1 MSASTEKKLRRAA
14 RESGN
19 DKKAIA
25 AAEEA
30 AKKAKSKRRWTLGT
44 IGVILLIAII
54 LFLNSGFLYKST
66 NAVTIGSEGYSPAEV
81 NYNYAAQY
89 YNFAN
94 QYGDYAG
101 IFGLDTSAGLAGLA
115 AQPCTMM
122 EEGTWRDYFLDAA
135 LVQIA
140 QNQALVDYAE
150 AEGISL
156 SEDELAA
163 IEANFEG
170 LEQMASLYGFAGADN
185 YLAANYGEG
194 VNLNV
199 VRDAEQQMAL
209 ASKAASHYFDSL
221 QYETAKLEEH
231 YKSFEGSRDV
241 FDYAYYYVAATATE
255 VTAEDG
261 TVSSEVSEEALAEAK
276 TIAND
281 IKAAYEKGEDI
292 EAALNEAVKANVPDA
307 SCTMRNGTA
316 GSSISSLYSQWMMG
330 SRSQGDIEVFDDEN
344 GSYVVV
350 FGSRDNNDYNMAQV
364 RHVLIKAIAS
374 EDGTYSDEAKA
385 KAKQR
390 AEELLA
396 QWQAGDKTEESFAA
410 LAEQYS
416 EDAGSNTNGGL
427 YDEVYKGLMVEEFDA
442 FCFGGHKSGDTAIV
456 YGESASYAGYHIMYY
471 VGEGELYSNYI
482 ARNDLANTDFSQWL
496 NELAAPY
503 EAEEGFFIRL
513 VG

>member
-30 AKKAKSKRRWTLGT
+30 ARKAKSKRRWTLGT

-66 NAVTIGSEGYSPAEV
+66 NAVSIGGEGYSPAEV
-81 NYNYAAQY
+81 SYNYAAQY

-94 QYGDYAG
+94 QYGDYAS
-101 IFGLDTSAGLAGLA
+101 IFGLNTSSGIAGLDS
-115 AQPCTMM
+115 QPCTML
-122 EEGTWRDYFLDAA
+122 EEGSWRDYFLDAA
-135 LVQIA
+135 LSQMV

-150 AEGISL
+150 AQGISL
-156 SEDELAA
+156 TEEELAA
-163 IEANFEG
+163 LDANFEG
-170 LEQMASLYGFAGADN
+170 LDEIASLYGFAGADN

-194 VNLNV
+194 VNLDA
-199 VRDAEQQMAL
+199 VRRAEQQMAL
-209 ASKAASHYFDSL
+209 ASKAASEYFDSL
-221 QYETAKLEEH
+221 QYDEAVLKEH
-231 YKSFEGSRDV
+231 YKSFEGSKDIY
-241 FDYAYYYVAATATE
+241 DYAYYYVAATATE

-261 TVSSEVSEEALAEAK
+261 TVSSEVSEEAKAEAAA
-276 TIAND
+276 IAKD
-281 IKAAYEKGEDI
+281 IKASYEKGEDI
-292 EAALNEAVKANVPDA
+292 KAALNAAVTANVPDA
-307 SCTMRNGTA
+307 SCTLRSGA
-316 GSSISSLYSQWMMG
+316 SGSSISSVYSQWMMG
-330 SRSQGDIEVFDDEN
+330 SRNQGDIEVFDDEN

-350 FGSRDNNDYNMAQV
+350 FGSRDDNNYKMAQV
-364 RHVLIKAIAS
+364 RHILVKAIAS
-374 EDGTYSDEAKA
+374 EDGSYTDEAKA

-410 LAEQYS
+410 MAEQYS

-427 YDEVYKGLMVEEFDA
+427 YDEVYKGMMVEEFDA
-442 FCFGGHKSGDTAIV
+442 FCFEGHKAGDTAIV
-456 YGESASYAGYHIMYY
+456 YGDNGSYAGYHIMYY
-471 VGEGELYSNYI
+471 VGEGELYSDFV

-496 NELAAPY
+496 NDLTAPY
-503 EAEEGFFIRL
+503 EAKESFFMRL

>member
-30 AKKAKSKRRWTLGT
+30 AKKAKSRRRWTLGT
-44 IGVILLIAII
+44 IGVVLLVAFI

-66 NAVTIGSEGYSPAEV
+66 NAVSIGGEGYSPAEV

-89 YNFAN
+89 YSFAN
-94 QYGDYAG
+94 QYGDYAS
-101 IFGLDTSAGLAGLA
+101 IFGLDTSSGIAGLGS
-115 AQPCTMM
+115 QTCTMM
-122 EEGTWRDYFLDAA
+122 ENGTWRDYFLDAA
-135 LVQIA
+135 LSQMV
-140 QNQALVDYAE
+140 QNQALLDYAE
-150 AEGISL
+150 AQGISL
-156 SEDELAA
+156 TEEELAA
-163 IEANFEG
+163 VEANFEG
-170 LEQMASLYGFAGADN
+170 LDEVASLYGFAGADN
-185 YLAANYGEG
+185 YLAASYGEG
-194 VNLNV
+194 VSLNM
-199 VRDAEQQMAL
+199 VRQSEQQMAL
-209 ASKAASHYFDSL
+209 ASKAATEYFDSL
-221 QYETAKLEEH
+221 QYETAELEEH
-231 YKSFEGSRDV
+231 YKGFEGSKDV
-241 FDYAYYYVAATATE
+241 FDYAYYNVAATATE

-261 TVSSEVSEEALAEAK
+261 TVSSEVSAEALAEAK
-276 TIAND
+276 AIAKD
-281 IKAAYEKGEDI
+281 IKAAYEKGDDI
-292 EAALNEAVKANVPDA
+292 EAALNAAVAAKVPDA
-307 SCTMRNGTA
+307 SCTMRSGTV
-316 GSSISSLYSQWMMG
+316 GSGISSLYSEWVMG

-350 FGSRDNNDYNMAQV
+350 FGSRDNNNYKMAQV
-364 RHVLIKAIAS
+364 RHILIKAISS
-374 EDGTYSDEAKA
+374 EDGTYTDEAKA

-427 YDEVYKGLMVEEFDA
+427 YDEIYKGQMVEEFDE
-442 FCFGGHKSGDTAIV
+442 FCFGGHKAGDTAIV
-456 YGESASYAGYHIMYY
+456 YGDNGSYAGYHIMYY

-482 ARNDLANTDFSQWL
+482 ARSDLANTDFSQWL
-496 NELAAPY
+496 NQLTEPY
-503 EAEEGFFIRL
+503 EAKETFFMRL

>member
-30 AKKAKSKRRWTLGT
+30 AKKAKSRRRWTLGT
-44 IGVILLIAII
+44 IGVIVLIAFI

-66 NAVTIGSEGYSPAEV
+66 NAVNIGAEGYSPAEI

-94 QYGDYAG
+94 QYGDYAS
-101 IFGLDTSAGLAGLA
+101 IFGLDTSSGLAGLDS
-115 AQPCTMM
+115 QVCTMID
-122 EEGTWRDYFLDAA
+122 EGSWRDYFLQAA
-135 LVQIA
+135 LTQME
-140 QNQALVDYAE
+140 QDQALVDYAK

-156 SEDELAA
+156 TEEELAA
-163 IEANFEG
+163 VEANFEG
-170 LEQMASLYGFAGADN
+170 LDEFASVYGFAGADN

-194 VNLNV
+194 VDLSIA
-199 VRDAEQQMAL
+199 RQSEQRMTL
-209 ASKAASHYFDSL
+209 ASKAANHYFDSL
-221 QYETAKLEEH
+221 QYEAAQLEEH
-231 YKSFEGSRDV
+231 YKSFEGSKDV
-241 FDYAYYYVAATATE
+241 FDYAYYQVAATATE

-261 TVSSEVSEEALAEAK
+261 TVSSEVSDEALAEAK
-276 TIAND
+276 AIAND
-281 IKAAYEKGEDI
+281 IKAAYEKGDDI
-292 EAALNEAVKANVPDA
+292 EAALNAAVAANVPDA
-307 SCTMRNGTA
+307 SCIMRTGTV
-316 GSSISSLYSQWMMG
+316 GSSISSLYSEWVMG

-350 FGSRDNNDYNMAQV
+350 FGSRDNNDYRMAQV
-364 RHVLIKAIAS
+364 RHILIKAIAS
-374 EDGTYSDEAKA
+374 EDGTYTDEAKA

-416 EDAGSNTNGGL
+416 EDGGSNTNGGL
-427 YDEVYKGLMVEEFDA
+427 YDEVYKGLMVDEFDA
-442 FCFGGHKSGDTAIV
+442 FCFAGHKAGDTAIV
-456 YGESASYAGYHIMYY
+456 YGDNASYAGYHIMYY

-496 NELAAPY
+496 NDLVAPY
-503 EAEEGFFIRL
+503 KAKESFFIRL